1 MGTIRRRLVLQMVPL
16 ALAVNTMGLTTTLR
30 AENEKRPIRLVA
42 FGDSL
47 TAGFGLGPSDAFPV
61 VLEQRLRALGHNVVV
76 DNGGVSGDTTSG
88 GLARLDWAVP
98 EGTDAVIL
106 ELGANDML
114 TGQSHDRART
124 NLDRIL
130 ERLKARNIDVLVAGM
145 RASRSLGTE
154 YADAFDRIYPELAKK
169 HGMLLYPF
177 FLDGVALEP
186 RLNQPDGIHPTAE
199 GVRVIAERIL
209 PSVEQL
215 LARVAERRKRAPG

>member
-1 MGTIRRRLVLQMVPL
+1 MLRRLFVQMVPL
-16 ALAVNTMGLTTTLR
+16 GLAVNTIGLSAMAVR
-30 AENEKRPIRLVA
+30 ADTRRPGVRLVA
-42 FGDSL
+42 LGDSL
-47 TAGFGLGPSDAFPV
+47 TAGFGLAPSEAFPV
-61 VLEQRLRALGHNVVV
+61 VLEKRLRALGHDIVVE
-76 DNGGVSGDTTSG
+76 NAGVSGDTTSG

-124 NLDRIL
+124 NLDRML

-145 RASRSLGTE
+145 RASRSLGAE
-154 YADAFDRIYPELAKK
+154 YADAFDRIYPELATK
-169 HGMLLYPF
+169 HGALLYPF
-177 FLDGVALEP
+177 FLDGVALDP

-199 GVRVIAERIL
+199 GVRIIAERIL

-215 LARVAERRKRAPG
+215 LARVAERRKRTPG

>member
-1 MGTIRRRLVLQMVPL
+1 MLRRLFLQMVPL
-16 ALAVNTMGLTTTLR
+16 ALAVNTIGLSAIAVR
-30 AENEKRPIRLVA
+30 ADTPRPRIRLVA

-47 TAGFGLGPSDAFPV
+47 TAGFGLAPSEAFPV
-61 VLEQRLRALGHNVVV
+61 VLEQRLRALGHDIVVE
-76 DNGGVSGDTTSG
+76 NAGVSGDTTSG

-114 TGQSHDRART
+114 TGQSHERART

-145 RASRSLGTE
+145 RASRSLGAE
-154 YADAFDRIYPELAKK
+154 YADAFDRIYPELATK
-169 HGMLLYPF
+169 HGTLLYPF
-177 FLDGVALEP
+177 FLDGVALDP
-186 RLNQPDGIHPTAE
+186 RLNLPDGIHPTAE

-209 PSVEQL
+209 PSVEKL
-215 LARVAERRKRAPG
+215 LTRVETRRKRTAG

>member
-1 MGTIRRRLVLQMVPL
+1 MVPL
-16 ALAVNTMGLTTTLR
+16 ALAVNTIGLSAIAVR
-30 AENEKRPIRLVA
+30 ADTPRPRIRLVA

-47 TAGFGLGPSDAFPV
+47 TAGFGLAPSEAFPV
-61 VLEQRLRALGHNVVV
+61 VLEQRLRALGHDIVVE
-76 DNGGVSGDTTSG
+76 NAGVSGDTTSG

-114 TGQSHDRART
+114 TGQSHERART

-145 RASRSLGTE
+145 RASRSLGAE
-154 YADAFDRIYPELAKK
+154 YADAFDRIYPELATK
-169 HGMLLYPF
+169 HGTLLYPF
-177 FLDGVALEP
+177 FLDGVALDP
-186 RLNQPDGIHPTAE
+186 RLNLPDGIHPTAE

-209 PSVEQL
+209 PSVEKL
-215 LARVAERRKRAPG
+215 LTRVETRRKRTAG